1 MVDVILHCASILKIS
16 LPDCLKKKGLK
27 FIEKCMLKNVL
38 NYFSFLMNVKD
49 VNRMSNV

>member
-1 MVDVILHCASILKIS
+1 MLYYIVRRYLRSPYPIVW
-16 LPDCLKKKGLK
+16 KKKGLK
-27 FIEKCMLKNVL
+27 FIEKCMLKHVL